1 MSSLSQ
7 DALTLHG
14 GCDCTSIRFT
24 ISIPALV
31 SRPVLPY
38 QDLSGAEIR
47 PPQIFLDH
55 CNKCR
60 RVSGALVQGWL
71 TCPQD
76 WVEWAIKSTSGE
88 ESPNATKF
96 NTVDLIRAKPGELPV
111 VNYASSEGVTRSFCG
126 NCGTNLAYVFEGRKE
141 KNPIL
146 MVDIVLGSLDTESL
160 EMPGVRPERQF
171 YWNSGVEWI
180 KRLVTEGDSSVH
192 GEKLPRH
199 PDGSRIQVV

>member
-38 QDLSGAEIR
+38 PDLFGAEIR

-88 ESPNATKF
+88 ESPSATKF
-96 NTVDLIRAKPGELPV
+96 NTVDLICAKPGVLPV
-111 VNYASSEGVTRSFCG
+111 VNYASTEGVTRPFCG
-126 NCGTNLAYVFEGRKE
+126 RCGTNLAYVFEGRKE
-141 KNPIL
+141 KNPIP

-180 KRLVTEGDSSVH
+180 KRLVTEGDSSVG

-199 PDGSRIQVV
+199 PDGSRMQVV